1 MKVLGVV
8 FKGYNSGIIKFVTEI
23 IDFLQNT
30 GFEVY
35 LEKNQADKVGKHELS
50 IKSFDSKDLD
60 ALVVIGGDGTIL
72 KVFHEIARDIPLIPV
87 NSNSLGFF
95 YDLNRDN
102 YQKAFKLI
110 MEGNYYIKT
119 FKTGSLT
126 VDSIKISDF
135 LNEIA
140 IYNVKKGKMFI
151 FKLFRNGE
159 LITGGRC
166 DGAIIAT
173 MLGSTA
179 YSLAQGGPI
188 IDSELDALVYTPIS
202 PFTQFLK
209 PIVFSSESSLEV
221 QNFVDSLILVDGIL
235 QYEVKKDS
243 KMMIT
248 LSGKNI
254 SFVKIK
260 AFERNFFAKIK
271 RRLFDEPF
279 TSKFF

>member
-35 LEKNQADKVGKHELS
+35 LEKKQADKVGKQELS
-50 IKSFDSKDLD
+50 IKSFNSKDLD

-179 YSLAQGGPI
+179 Y
-188 IDSELDALVYTPIS
+188 